1 MSLLWAVPPV
11 AMAAAVAILL
21 LQLREMA
28 DATTG
33 LTQQLQRLDEVR
45 AAVVAVRDESAETRA
60 ALRSLRSR

>member
-21 LQLREMA
+21 IQLRDMA
-28 DATTG
+28 DATVG

-45 AAVVAVRDESAETRA
+45 SAVVAVRNESAEARSS
-60 ALRSLRSR
+60 LRSLRSR